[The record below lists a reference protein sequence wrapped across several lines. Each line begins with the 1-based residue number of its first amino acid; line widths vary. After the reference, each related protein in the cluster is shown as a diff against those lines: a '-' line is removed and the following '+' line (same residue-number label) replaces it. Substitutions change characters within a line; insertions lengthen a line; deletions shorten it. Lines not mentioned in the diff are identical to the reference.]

1 MVRSRNIALPATWDE
16 ALLRKKAARALGV
29 PVGKLH
35 RCVPVRQSI
44 DARKKGD
51 VHYVMTVDVS
61 LPHEEAVVARGKGNQ
76 ISLVEP
82 PVPYAFPQVTR
93 VSTLPPVVVGSGPA
107 GLSRWSPFRKT
118 APSRDICLTPCW
130 SFSCTTMSSSAPPTS
145 R

>member
-1 MVRSRNIALPATWDE
+1 MVRFGISSCLPLGTRP
-16 ALLRKKAARALGV
+16 LLRKKAARALGV

-61 LPHEEAVVARGKGNQ
+61 LPHEEAVVARGRG
-76 ISLVEP
+76 IRFLWW
-82 PVPYAFPQVTR
+82 
-93 VSTLPPVVVGSGPA
+93 
-107 GLSRWSPFRKT
+107 SRR
-118 APSRDICLTPCW
+118 C
-130 SFSCTTMSSSAPPTS
+130 PTHFL

>member
-1 MVRSRNIALPATWDE
+1 MVRIRNIALPATWDE

-61 LPHEEAVVARGKGNQ
+61 LPHEEAVVARGRG
-76 ISLVEP
+76 IRFLWW
-82 PVPYAFPQVTR
+82 
-93 VSTLPPVVVGSGPA
+93 
-107 GLSRWSPFRKT
+107 SRR
-118 APSRDICLTPCW
+118 C
-130 SFSCTTMSSSAPPTS
+130 PTHFL